1 MIIIGSGEKE
11 LENFQ
16 FIGFIIIYRLNFS
29 YPIIHLL
36 FRISNVTSRY
46 IGLAIFHISY
56 ARYSAFITH
65 SSASNRSLV
74 LYWLLTT
81 LDQKQLQ
88 HSIPKCHL
96 LCGLSF
102 PLQIPTNIQT
112 MNIIKYSILYE
123 RWQSDVGPINQDYIH
138 PNKIDNIWMVSS
150 RQRYHLLN
158 KHTFS
163 KRKRK
168 KERAKSRFQCP
179 VGDTK
184 KKLSRLEHVCPEW
197 MSNYSCIAKETK
209 TKEKCY
215 REIKKMDLVLGACQ
229 IAITKDEETSSV
241 VYCQFEMKS
250 TLTTWSCTVSSQHT
264 HIECVQIHKWWE
276 TCLLGNYNSKTMP
289 CQVVDRQETV
299 KKKKR
304 SNRKIWRN
312 NNNER

>member
-1 MIIIGSGEKE
+1 
-11 LENFQ
+11 
-16 FIGFIIIYRLNFS
+16 
-29 YPIIHLL
+29 
-36 FRISNVTSRY
+36 
-46 IGLAIFHISY
+46 
-56 ARYSAFITH
+56 
-65 SSASNRSLV
+65 
-74 LYWLLTT
+74 
-81 LDQKQLQ
+81 
-88 HSIPKCHL
+88 
-96 LCGLSF
+96 
-102 PLQIPTNIQT
+102 
-112 MNIIKYSILYE
+112 
-123 RWQSDVGPINQDYIH
+123 
-138 PNKIDNIWMVSS
+138 MVSS

-250 TLTTWSCTVSSQHT
+250 TLTT
-264 HIECVQIHKWWE
+264 
-276 TCLLGNYNSKTMP
+276 
-289 CQVVDRQETV
+289 
-299 KKKKR
+299 
-304 SNRKIWRN
+304 
-312 NNNER
+312 